1 MSNDSGTAADAES
14 KEARAEG
21 VRRMLSGE
29 DAPEDTVQPSGV
41 ESGSGQAPPDGVGE
55 SITRRG
61 EDVAKRDGKEP
72 GRFDT
77 GTDGTPA
84 ERPTGESDARDVTG
98 VDPQEPI
105 TGSPGQVGQGGH

>member
-1 MSNDSGTAADAES
+1 MSNDSSTGEAES

-29 DAPEDTVQPSGV
+29 DAPKEPVQPSGV
-41 ESGSGQAPPDGVGE
+41 ETGQGQMPPDDVGE

-61 EDVAKRDGKEP
+61 EDAAKRDGKEP

-84 ERPTGESDARDVTG
+84 ERPTGESNARDATG
-98 VDPQEPI
+98 VDPAEPI
-105 TGSPGQVGQGGH
+105 TGSPPQGGQAGY